1 MALILRDASRVRRG
15 VPWLITVLTLIA
27 PAAAQTDPGAGIAS
41 KGEMQQILDRLDQ
54 LEAQNRA
61 LLAKIEE
68 LSAQLQASRSSEQPA
83 PAAVQTTAPAAP
95 DSSERL
101 AAQEARTAELQ
112 QTKVEASQ
120 KFPIRLTGMALF
132 NAFRDSSNSG
142 GSAFPIVAAPGGP
155 EGGGTFRQTII
166 GLDYFGPKTFGGG
179 RISGSVRMD
188 FYGGSGESYDQL
200 FRLRTADIAID
211 WQDRSFRVALDKP
224 LLAWRDPESLAQV
237 GLPAL
242 SGAGNLW
249 FWIPQARF
257 EQVAHFSENS
267 GIRADIAMVGTRE
280 AAPLSAYTY
289 VSSPGAYSV
298 IPDSTRPG
306 VEGRVEFFTG
316 GESRRFE
323 IAPAIHHSVAHE
335 GGASLPTDIYSLDWL
350 VRPVPAFEFSGE
362 AFSGTNTAAL
372 GGLQQGVVIYS
383 RSVRAV
389 HSAGG
394 WGQLKWRPTQ
404 RLWFNLFT
412 GEEQPDAAGLPRSAI
427 RRNLAYG
434 ANVFYRIAPN
444 VLASF
449 EAYQYRTTY
458 VPTVTL
464 LTNHYDLAL
473 AYQF

>member
-1 MALILRDASRVRRG
+1 MALKVRDPNRALPRGLRLLVILA
-15 VPWLITVLTLIA
+15 LIR
-27 PAAAQTDPGAGIAS
+27 PAVAQTDSGAAVAA

-54 LEAQNRA
+54 LEAQNRT

-68 LSAQLQASRSSEQPA
+68 LSAELQASRSSEQPA
-83 PAAVQTTAPAAP
+83 STAVQTTAPAAS
-95 DSSERL
+95 DTSERL
-101 AAQEARTAELQ
+101 AAQESRTAELQ

-132 NAFRDSSNSG
+132 NAYRDSSNSG
-142 GSAFPIVAAPGGP
+142 GAAFPIVAATVGAAGGA
-155 EGGGTFRQTII
+155 TFRQTII
-166 GLDYFGPKTFGGG
+166 GLDYFGPQTFGGG
-179 RISGSVRMD
+179 RINGSVRMD
-188 FYGGSGESYDQL
+188 FYGGTGQSYDQL
-200 FRLRTADIAID
+200 FRLRTADISID
-211 WQDRSFRVALDKP
+211 WPNSSFRVALDKP
-224 LLAWRDPESLAQV
+224 LLATRDPESLAQV

-249 FWIPQARF
+249 FWLPQARF

-267 GIRADIAMVGTRE
+267 GIRADVAVVGTNE
-280 AAPLSAYTY
+280 AAPVSAYNY
-289 VSSPGAYSV
+289 VPSPSAYSV

-316 GESRRFE
+316 SDSRFE
-323 IAPAIHHSVAHE
+323 IAPGIHHSVSHQE
-335 GGASLPTDIYSLDWL
+335 GASLPTNIYSLDWL
-350 VRPVPAFEFSGE
+350 VRPVSAFEFTGS

-372 GGLQQGVVIYS
+372 GGLQQGVVVYL
-383 RSVRAV
+383 RSARAV

-412 GEEQPDAAGLPRSAI
+412 GEEAPDAAGLPRGAI
-427 RRNLAYG
+427 RRNLSYG
-434 ANVFYRIAPN
+434 ANVFYRVAPN

-449 EAYQYRTTY
+449 EVYQYRTSY

-464 LTNHYDLAL
+464 LANHYDLAL